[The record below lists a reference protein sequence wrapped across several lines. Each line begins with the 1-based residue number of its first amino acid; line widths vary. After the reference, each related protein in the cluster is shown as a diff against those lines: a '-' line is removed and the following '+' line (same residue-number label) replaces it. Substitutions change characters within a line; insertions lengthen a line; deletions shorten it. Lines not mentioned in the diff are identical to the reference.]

1 MIKFKQ
7 KEYSLVENVLK
18 GTLVGSAVGASV
30 GTIANKLG
38 YRTEKF
44 PMFKEKRKEVWD
56 KIDKEEKNIENL
68 LRSKEPG
75 NDKIFQK
82 KIETRNNKIRD
93 LKSTDIAYQSL
104 GGAII
109 GASLGAL
116 WTAAEWVTNKFCG
129 KPIIN
134 QCLDLVVTNLKKMGF
149 KEGQHFTK
157 DRRIADS
164 LKTKITIAV
173 VKTNGS
179 LVVLV
184 NSKND
189 PKLNK
194 INKDIIRN
202 LPTETVSQKENDRYN
217 EITITSMS
225 SNNGDSVFIS
235 SLAEKFIK
243 AGFPVY
249 LLEVSN

>member
-1 MIKFKQ
+1 MIKFRQ
-7 KEYSLVENVLK
+7 KEFGLGENVLK
-18 GTLVGSAVGASV
+18 GALVGSSIGASV
-30 GTIANKLG
+30 GTISNKLNFKP
-38 YRTEKF
+38 KF
-44 PMFKEKRKEVWD
+44 PLFKEKRQEVWD
-56 KIDKEEKNIENL
+56 KIENEENRRDQMFEKNGNFDKNRFDAFNTKINNL
-68 LRSKEPG
+68 K
-75 NDKIFQK
+75 NID
-82 KIETRNNKIRD
+82 T
-93 LKSTDIAYQSL
+93 AYLSL
-104 GGAII
+104 GGAIV

-116 WTAAEWVTNKFCG
+116 WTAAEWVTNKFTG

-134 QCLDLVVTNLKKMGF
+134 QCLDLVITNLKKMGF

-157 DRRIADS
+157 DRKIADS
-164 LKTKITIAV
+164 LKTKVTIAI
-173 VKTNGS
+173 VKTNGN

-189 PKLNK
+189 QKLNK
-194 INKDIIRN
+194 VNKDIVRN
-202 LPTETVSQKENDRYN
+202 LPTETISQKENDRFN

-225 SNNGDSVFIS
+225 SSNGDSVFIS

>member
-1 MIKFKQ
+1 MIKFRQ
-7 KEYSLVENVLK
+7 KEFGLGENVLR
-18 GTLVGSAVGASV
+18 GTLIGGSIGASV
-30 GTIANKLG
+30 GTISNKLG
-38 YRTEKF
+38 FRPKF
-44 PMFKEKRKEVWD
+44 PIFKEKRQEVWD
-56 KIDKEEKNIENL
+56 KIEREERKIDNL
-68 LRSKEPG
+68 LKSKQPG
-75 NDKIFQK
+75 NDKIFKSKLEQH
-82 KIETRNNKIRD
+82 NNRIRD
-93 LKSTDIAYQSL
+93 FKNMDTAYLSL
-104 GGAII
+104 SGAII

-116 WTAAEWVTNKFCG
+116 WTAAEWVTGKFTG

-134 QCLDLVVTNLKKMGF
+134 QCLDLVITNLKKMGF

-157 DRRIADS
+157 DRKIADS
-164 LKTKITIAV
+164 LKTKITIAI
-173 VKTNGS
+173 VKTNGN

-189 PKLNK
+189 PKLSK
-194 INKDIIRN
+194 INKDIVQN
-202 LPTETVSQKENDRYN
+202 LPTETISQKENDRFN

>member
-1 MIKFKQ
+1 MIKFRQ
-7 KEYSLVENVLK
+7 KEFGLGENVLR
-18 GTLVGSAVGASV
+18 GTLIGGSVGASV
-30 GTIANKLG
+30 GTISNKLG
-38 YRTEKF
+38 LRPKF
-44 PMFKEKRKEVWD
+44 PMFKEKRQEIWD
-56 KIDKEEKNIENL
+56 KIDKEERKRDQMFDKKEGNFDKNKFDSHN
-68 LRSKEPG
+68 
-75 NDKIFQK
+75 K
-82 KIETRNNKIRD
+82 KIGDFKN
-93 LKSTDIAYQSL
+93 TDTAYLSL
-104 GGAII
+104 SGAII

-116 WTAAEWVTNKFCG
+116 WTAAEWVTGKFTG

-157 DRRIADS
+157 DRKIADS
-164 LKTKITIAV
+164 LKTKITIAI
-173 VKTNGS
+173 VKTNGN

-194 INKDIIRN
+194 VNKDIVRN
-202 LPTETVSQKENDRYN
+202 LPTETISQKENDRFN